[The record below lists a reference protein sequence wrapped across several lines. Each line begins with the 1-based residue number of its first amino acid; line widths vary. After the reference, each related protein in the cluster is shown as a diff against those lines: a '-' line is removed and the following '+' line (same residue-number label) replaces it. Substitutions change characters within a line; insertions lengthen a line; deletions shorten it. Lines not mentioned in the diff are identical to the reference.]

1 MTRLT
6 RTIAG
11 ITGFVV
17 GLAAGSIAV
26 IVWLGERGQVPMA
39 STRRFFGEGRRRGQP
54 LLERIHG
61 YAYAG
66 FPYHYI
72 GWALNGPPKALAAP
86 LTWLIDHLSL
96 ASGQESGTIADNYHG
111 KVVPLDEATRLVSIN
126 QDISLTV
133 PEQIVP
139 FERARDIIMQEP
151 DHIVALDCP
160 CRISR
165 EDPCLPLDVCLI
177 VGEPFASFILEHHPE
192 RSRRVSPAEAA
203 QILKEE
209 DERGHVHH
217 AFFKEAMLERFYAIC
232 NCCACCCGA
241 MQAHQTGTP
250 MLIASG
256 YVAQVDPD
264 RCRACGECGAFCQ
277 FDAIAT
283 VAGRTAVDLSACM
296 GCGICLTKCEQGA
309 LSLRLD
315 PGKGV
320 PLHIQELMQ
329 MEEALRVA

>member
-1 MTRLT
+1 MRKLA

-11 ITGFVV
+11 ILGFVV
-17 GLAAGSIAV
+17 GLVAGFIAV
-26 IVWLGERGQVPMA
+26 IAWLGERGQIPLP
-39 STRRFFGEGRRRGQP
+39 STRRFFQEGRRRGQS
-54 LLERIHG
+54 LLEQIHG
-61 YAYAG
+61 YAYVG

-72 GWALNGPPKALAAP
+72 GWGLNGPPKVLAAP
-86 LTWLIDHLSL
+86 LKWLTDHLSL
-96 ASGQESGTIADNYHG
+96 SSGQESGTIADNYHG

-139 FERARDIIMQEP
+139 FQRARDIIMQEP

-160 CRISR
+160 CRMSR

-177 VGEPFASFILEHHPE
+177 VGEPFASFVLEHHPD

-203 QILKEE
+203 QILIEE

-232 NCCACCCGA
+232 NCCSCCCGA
-241 MQAHQTGTP
+241 MQMHRNDTP
-250 MLIASG
+250 MLISSG

-264 RCRACGECGAFCQ
+264 LCHACGDCGAFCQ
-277 FDAIAT
+277 FHALST
-283 VAGRTAVDLSACM
+283 VDGRTVVDVSICM

-315 PGKGV
+315 PAKGV

-329 MEEALRVA
+329 LEVSS